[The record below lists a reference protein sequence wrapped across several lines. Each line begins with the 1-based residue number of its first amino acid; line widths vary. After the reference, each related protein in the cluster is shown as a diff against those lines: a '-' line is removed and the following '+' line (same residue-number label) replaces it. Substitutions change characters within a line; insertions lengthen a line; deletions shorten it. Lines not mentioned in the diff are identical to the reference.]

1 MILKVNDQD
10 AQQIM
15 HILEEI
21 RENQKLQLKQQ
32 ADALTLQREQ
42 FAITQKQTDRTERI
56 QDRAEQIQ
64 AKSAQLVSGS
74 RKAMLVILPVI
85 LILIGYVSWLFFH
98 YVARWYAH
106 RFARNFYQ
114 LPCISP
120 HGHAAPTVAPE
131 SAEDELSADARRRSV
146 QARGQK
152 PMTAFRRQL
161 RVRSFSRNAITQN
174 SSAVAKPAAA
184 PNNT

>member
-56 QDRAEQIQ
+56 QDSAEQIQ

-98 YVARWYAH
+98 YVAR
-106 RFARNFYQ
+106 
-114 LPCISP
+114 
-120 HGHAAPTVAPE
+120 
-131 SAEDELSADARRRSV
+131 
-146 QARGQK
+146 
-152 PMTAFRRQL
+152 
-161 RVRSFSRNAITQN
+161 
-174 SSAVAKPAAA
+174 
-184 PNNT
+184 